1 MEDLQEVAEQIFVT
15 ALGLDP
21 SEREAYLRTV
31 CHSSPEVRARVEM
44 LLQED
49 DLAGSFLEHP
59 LFEHRPV
66 EHEDVTAQNV
76 SSQSGHADTQS
87 YTPQFKAG
95 DVLCDRF
102 LVIRFIAKG
111 GMGEVYEV
119 EDRQLRGVHVA
130 LKTVL
135 SQYAADPLMQERFER
150 EVLNAREVVH
160 PNICPI
166 YDIFHWKR
174 PEGRLTFLTMK
185 LLAGETLSARLGRAG
200 PVADPEASLIIRQ
213 VGAGL
218 SAAHQAGILHRDIKA
233 ANIILDGSG
242 EKVYA
247 CVTDF
252 GLARAAMGESTALTS
267 HGIAGTPGYMAPE
280 LLYGGTPSPASDV
293 FSFGVVVY
301 QIIAGRLPRLSLNH
315 TPANSLSTLTEG
327 LPQPWR
333 QLVSGCLEPNPDL
346 RFKDIPTALQSLMQ
360 APIERKE
367 DVPGPRF
374 LTRRKMIALTATGCL
389 AAAGGAWLERDKL
402 IDWFEPLPEK
412 RFVALMA
419 WPAAESSAVVQTIL
433 DSIGNRL
440 AREEAN
446 VKDLLIITF
455 NDLRDSSNAV
465 QSPTTSVSALGANL
479 VLAAS
484 LRTSPTLLTLS
495 LQVLDAMT
503 QKKLRRIEIKR
514 APDKLSNI
522 VEDASKAALA
532 LLDLPAGDPFMSDQ
546 EEWKRTSPETF
557 RIFSEAQQLVNE
569 PNDTGLTAAILKY
582 QQALTED
589 PHFALG
595 YARLAR
601 AYILLYLAKGDAA
614 NLELAERNAR
624 LALRYNPNSASGLFS
639 EGLAL
644 LYSGKTDA
652 AIESFA
658 KSHRIDPGNPE
669 IPLYKAYAFLGLGRY
684 KDAELVFG
692 DIIKERPNYWPA
704 YDTLGW
710 VLWRQAR
717 YQEAA
722 KAYAE
727 AANAA
732 PNVGLPLANLGAMY
746 VELDK
751 RDEGV
756 AALNASLKRSPT
768 AGAFLTLGD
777 IAFGDGKFAAAL
789 DSYRRAADLDPNYHV
804 TWGEM
809 GNCYAALGQPAQA
822 QKSYAKAA
830 EILSERLVMN
840 PNHGSGWAT
849 LAFYHAKIHDTAE
862 AETDMAKAQ
871 GATDV
876 ESQFMMVQALA
887 ALGKKE
893 EALQLLLKCMDRG
906 LAPVEVD
913 LVPDLKGLRKDPRY
927 LSRIQKLRTRNGL
940 KTS

>member
-624 LALRYNPNSASGLFS
+624 VALRYNPNSASGLFS

-927 LSRIQKLRTRNGL
+927 LSRIQKLRTRNGF